1 MAKFVNGK
9 GDYLSI
15 KSQTDLNLDGLNY
28 NYFKVTLSGNASF
41 SGLDTL
47 IIGRPYYVGITNANS
62 SMITIPLP
70 NTADIFNKPE
80 ITINAEKNREIQIV
94 WDGSKRSWHGSAER
108 KIK

>member
-1 MAKFVNGK
+1 MLNGK

-15 KSQTDLNLDGLNY
+15 KSQTDLALDGLNY

-47 IIGRPYYVGITNANS
+47 EIGRAYYVDITNASS
-62 SMITIPLP
+62 SMIIIPLP

-80 ITINAEKNREIQIV
+80 ITINANKNREVQVV
-94 WDGSKRSWHGSAER
+94 WNGVKRSWHGSAER
-108 KIK
+108 EVK